1 MIHLFKFPLP
11 ERKKKV
17 SNSENMQITCLLVRG
32 PVGRLNEAHV
42 NILFIPSQLSE
53 GLKDA
58 IHQPLPCTET
68 RDIESSDYGICLYT
82 GLINICYQLSLS
94 TCLRP

>member
-17 SNSENMQITCLLVRG
+17 SNSENMQITLKRFS
-32 PVGRLNEAHV
+32 GRLNEAHV
-42 NILFIPSQLSE
+42 NMLFIPSQLSE

-58 IHQPLPCTET
+58 LHQPLPCTET
-68 RDIESSDYGICLYT
+68 HDIESSNYAICLYT
-82 GLINICYQLSLS
+82 GLINISYQLSLS